1 MYELINTSVPNGLIA
16 GTHGFATVATT
27 RGMPDALRV
36 RVENFCAYPHRTSA
50 HDESYYST
58 NPVNWFHLTLS
69 TGDHVVGRMA
79 PAAFDYTGR
88 TNRLA
93 HVLVFP
99 KHEMPS
105 NGGAFV
111 ARVAAPRLSEV
122 WQGDPRLLEAD
133 RALDAQVRATAA
145 PRSTSPT
152 KWTEVFGPKG
162 AEYARRLA
170 LLTAKNMRMGKSLY
184 FKCSPTDDVDG
195 KRLLGLFGEI
205 IDLLPKEV
213 ASGVTFS
220 TFAACVPSGVTCH
233 LRGIFDRDRAFD
245 VVSTLQ
251 PWIDLEHARVVHEE
265 LLPLGQVVPVAAI
278 PNVAAPKEDADRVN
292 RELSSRPRFGRHA
305 ATKPSSPR
313 HVPWTAEKK
322 RTQFPWVYVLPSA
335 AIVWL
340 SIAGIAG
347 WWLLKG
353 TDVSFDD
360 LQQASKLV
368 ESRDDLK
375 EEVESLCQIA
385 GIQSLSGL
393 SNRFAEVTECAQ
405 RPEVVQRE
413 ELKRALDDAKARILT
428 RIAEEAEKADRAK
441 LADARAAEDARK
453 KEEEKERLAKDESNR
468 KRQEQERQAREEREE
483 WINKPIS
490 ELVLTDVLSGDG
502 CEMDDGSRV
511 ELRDDVGK
519 TIEPSDIQDSEPFA
533 VFWYMKDSTIASQVV
548 SVQVKIITDPRARR
562 SKSQGERSYQ
572 ERSYRIGKV
581 DVGESPWRIIRL
593 VLTNHEEQVYW
604 SWNLPK
610 EKKLFAEDD
619 EISLRELAFGDGD
632 SDDAYQL
639 WIRKFPEFVYVL
651 KTDSKNTGTPRFY
664 VSLRNYVTK
673 DSFVDTREIARNQRE
688 TEQIQRQINSKQESI
703 KMHQSNLTN
712 FLGQV
717 EMLRK
722 KADEHR
728 KLKKSKKDVRKDE
741 EQKRKIDG
749 ECKELRKSA
758 YKKLEDSKS
767 IGFLDKSVVKEKEK
781 EVSLEKVDEK
791 VLERFES
798 NGRTSFA
805 TKIRELTS
813 AVNNLKVS
821 LKTCEGRRAD
831 ESNPR
836 ALAFTLEVLKKLPDG
851 AREQKESGGVGCYW
865 IPQQNGVQYGEG
877 ED

>member
-50 HDESYYST
+50 HDESYYSE
-58 NPVNWFHLTLS
+58 NPVNWFHLTLP
-69 TGDHVVGRMA
+69 TGDHVVGRTA

-265 LLPLGQVVPVAAI
+265 LLPLEQVVPTAAI
-278 PNVAAPKEDADRVN
+278 PSVAAPKEDADRVN

-375 EEVESLCQIA
+375 EEVESRCQIA

-453 KEEEKERLAKDESNR
+453 KEEEKERLAKEEANR
-468 KRQEQERQAREEREE
+468 KRQEQEWQA
-483 WINKPIS
+483 WINKSIS

-519 TIEPSDIQDSEPFA
+519 TIEPSDIQENKPFA
-533 VFWYMKDSTIASQVV
+533 VFWYLKGGMLKSRKVP
-548 SVQVKIITDPRARR
+548 VQVEKPKSVTDPMTKK
-562 SKSQGERSYQ
+562 SKLQGERAYL
-572 ERSYRIGKV
+572 IGKV

-593 VLTNHEEQVYW
+593 VLANHAEQVYW
-604 SWNLPK
+604 SWMPQK
-610 EKKLFAEDD
+610 RKLFEKED
-619 EISLRELAFGDGD
+619 EISLQRLAFGG
-632 SDDAYQL
+632 SAEAYQL
-639 WIRKFPEFVYVL
+639 WEKKFPEFFYVL
-651 KTDSKNTGTPRFY
+651 KPDSKNIGTRFY
-664 VSLRNYVTK
+664 DSSRDCITK
-673 DSFVDTREIARNQRE
+673 GSFVVTNRIQCQIA
-688 TEQIQRQINSKQESI
+688 SKQAEIRSCE
-703 KMHQSNLTN
+703 SNLTN
-712 FLGQV
+712 LPERV

-722 KADEHR
+722 KMNDFNE
-728 KLKKSKKDVRKDE
+728 LK
-741 EQKRKIDG
+741 
-749 ECKELRKSA
+749 
-758 YKKLEDSKS
+758 KKLEAARNDQEKKNRLNKERTGLKTSVYQELDNLKM
-767 IGFLDKSVVKEKEK
+767 IEYLDKQVIKGK
-781 EVSLEKVDEK
+781 EVDLEKVNER
-791 VLERFES
+791 VLKSFES
-798 NGRTSFA
+798 QANKSINTEITRLRNEVRGLEGR
-805 TKIRELTS
+805 
-813 AVNNLKVS
+813 
-821 LKTCEGRRAD
+821 LKTRESNRAM

-836 ALAFTLEVLKKLPDG
+836 ALAFTLEVLKKLPDDV
-851 AREQKESGGVGCYW
+851 RERKEPGGDGRYW
-865 IPQQNGVQYGEG
+865 IQQQNGVQCEKE

>member
-27 RGMPDALRV
+27 RGMPEALRV

-50 HDESYYST
+50 HDESYYSA
-58 NPVNWFHLTLS
+58 NPVNWFHLTLP
-69 TGDHVVGRMA
+69 TGDHVVGRTA

-145 PRSTSPT
+145 PRSTSLT
-152 KWTEVFGPKG
+152 KWIEVFGPKG

-195 KRLLGLFGEI
+195 RRLLGLFGEI

-220 TFAACVPSGVTCH
+220 TFAACLPSGVTCH

-265 LLPLGQVVPVAAI
+265 LLPLEQVVPTAAI
-278 PNVAAPKEDADRVN
+278 PSVAAPTEDVHRVN
-292 RELSSRPRFGRHA
+292 RESLSRLRFGRYA

-313 HVPWTAEKK
+313 HVPWPAERK

-335 AIVWL
+335 AIVLL
-340 SIAGIAG
+340 SIAGIAR

-353 TDVSFDD
+353 TDVSFDG
-360 LQQASKLV
+360 LQQEPKLV

-393 SNRFAEVTECAQ
+393 SNRLAEVTECVQ

-413 ELKRALDDAKARILT
+413 ELKRMLDDAKERIQT
-428 RIAEEAEKADRAK
+428 RIDEETKNRTK

-453 KEEEKERLAKDESNR
+453 KEEEEEETERLAEEANR
-468 KRQEQERQAREEREE
+468 KRQEQERQTREEHEK
-483 WINKPIS
+483 WITKPIS
-490 ELVLTDVLSGDG
+490 ELVLTDELSGDG

-548 SVQVKIITDPRARR
+548 SVQVKIITDPMASR

-572 ERSYRIGKV
+572 ERSYQIGKV
-581 DVGESPWRIIRL
+581 DDVDKSPWRIIRL
-593 VLTNHEEQVYW
+593 VLTNHEERVYW
-604 SWNLPK
+604 SWMNLPQ
-610 EKKLFAEDD
+610 ERKLLEDDD
-619 EISLRELAFGDGD
+619 EISLQELAFGG

-639 WIRKFPEFVYVL
+639 WKRKFPMFVYEL
-651 KTDSKNTGTPRFY
+651 KTDSMNIGFRFY
-664 VSLRNYVTK
+664 DSSRDLITK
-673 DSFVDTREIARNQRE
+673 DSFVVDREIARNQRN
-688 TEQIQRQINSKQESI
+688 TEQIQRQVDSKQKSI

-712 FLGQV
+712 FHGQV

-722 KADEHR
+722 KADEHG
-728 KLKKSKKDVRKDE
+728 KLQQSRRVVRKDE
-741 EQKRKIDG
+741 EKKRKIDE

-758 YKKLEDSKS
+758 YRKLEDSKTK
-767 IGFLDKSVVKEKEK
+767 GFLDRSVVKEKEK
-781 EVSLEKVDEK
+781 EVSLEKIDK
-791 VLERFES
+791 DILERFES
-798 NGRTSFA
+798 NGKSSIA
-805 TKIRELTS
+805 TKITKLTNE
-813 AVNNLKVS
+813 VNNLKNS
-821 LKTCEGRRAD
+821 LMALEGRRAE

-836 ALAFTLEVLKKLPDG
+836 ALAFTLDVLKELPDG
-851 AREQKESGGVGCYW
+851 AFKHKETNGDDFYWVPQKDSVR
-865 IPQQNGVQYGEG
+865 YGEG

>member
-50 HDESYYST
+50 HDESYYSE
-58 NPVNWFHLTLS
+58 NPVNWFHLTLP
-69 TGDHVVGRMA
+69 TGDHVVGRTA

-265 LLPLGQVVPVAAI
+265 LLPLEQVVPTAAI
-278 PNVAAPKEDADRVN
+278 PSVAAPKEDADRVN

-360 LQQASKLV
+360 LQQEPKLV
-368 ESRDDLK
+368 ESREDLK

-393 SNRFAEVTECAQ
+393 SNRLAEVTECVQ

-413 ELKRALDDAKARILT
+413 ELKRMLDDTKDRIQT

-441 LADARAAEDARK
+441 LADARAAAEDARK
-453 KEEEKERLAKDESNR
+453 KEEEKERLAKEEANR
-468 KRQEQERQAREEREE
+468 KRQEQEWQA
-483 WINKPIS
+483 WINKSIS

-562 SKSQGERSYQ
+562 SKSQGERPYQ

-664 VSLRNYVTK
+664 DSLRNYVTK
-673 DSFVDTREIARNQRE
+673 DSFVDTREINQRE
-688 TEQIQRQINSKQESI
+688 TEQIQRLINLKQKSI

-717 EMLRK
+717 EMLRN
-722 KADEHR
+722 KADEHG
-728 KLKKSKKDVRKDE
+728 KLQQSRRVVRKDE
-741 EQKRKIDG
+741 EKKRKIDG

-758 YKKLEDSKS
+758 YKKLEDSNS

-791 VLERFES
+791 VLERFEL
-798 NGRTSFA
+798 NGRTSIA
-805 TKIRELTS
+805 TKIGELTNE
-813 AVNNLKVS
+813 VNNLKDS
-821 LKTCEGRRAD
+821 LETREGRRAE
-831 ESNPR
+831 ESNSR
-836 ALAFTLEVLKKLPDG
+836 ALAFTLKILEKLPDG
-851 AREQKESGGVGCYW
+851 AIKHGDGLYW
-865 IPQQNGVQYGEG
+865 IPQQNRTGCGEG

>member
-36 RVENFCAYPHRTSA
+36 RVENFCAYPHRTGA
-50 HDESYYST
+50 HDESYYSA
-58 NPVNWFHLTLS
+58 NPVNWFHLTLP
-69 TGDHVVGRMA
+69 TGDHVVGRTA

-162 AEYARRLA
+162 AEYARRVA
-170 LLTAKNMRMGKSLY
+170 LLTAKNMRMGRSLY

-195 KRLLGLFGEI
+195 KRLLGLIGEI

-265 LLPLGQVVPVAAI
+265 LLPLEQVVPSAAI
-278 PNVAAPKEDADRVN
+278 PSVAAPKEDADRVN

-313 HVPWTAEKK
+313 HVPWTAERK

-335 AIVWL
+335 AIVLL

-360 LQQASKLV
+360 LQQASKLI

-393 SNRFAEVTECAQ
+393 SNRLAEVTECAQ

-413 ELKRALDDAKARILT
+413 ELKRMLDDAKSRILT
-428 RIAEEAEKADRAK
+428 RIEEEAKKADRTK
-441 LADARAAEDARK
+441 LADARAAAEDACK
-453 KEEEKERLAKDESNR
+453 KEEEKERLAQEEANS
-468 KRQEQERQAREEREE
+468 KRQERQAREERAE
-483 WINKPIS
+483 WTKTIS
-490 ELVLTDVLSGDG
+490 ELVLTDVLSGNG
-502 CEMDDGSRV
+502 CEMNDGSHV
-511 ELRDDVGK
+511 ELRDDV
-519 TIEPSDIQDSEPFA
+519 EPSDIQDSEPFA

-610 EKKLFAEDD
+610 ERKLFEKDD
-619 EISLRELAFGDGD
+619 KIPLRELAFGDGD

-664 VSLRNYVTK
+664 DSSRKYVTK
-673 DSFVDTREIARNQRE
+673 DSFVVHGESSQDQAA
-688 TEQIQRQINSKQESI
+688 TEQNQRQIRLKEAAIRSCEDTRTNSLER
-703 KMHQSNLTN
+703 
-712 FLGQV
+712 V
-717 EMLRK
+717 EMLLREK
-722 KADEHR
+722 KKEFD
-728 KLKKSKKDVRKDE
+728 KLKEDLKAARNDKGKQKDLKKKCKDL
-741 EQKRKIDG
+741 QT
-749 ECKELRKSA
+749 SA
-758 YKKLEDSKS
+758 YQELDIRKMT
-767 IGFLDKSVVKEKEK
+767 GYLDKKVIKGE
-781 EVSLEKVDEK
+781 EVDLGKVNEAVLMTFKSQADDSINDEIKRLE
-791 VLERFES
+791 LEVRDLQ
-798 NGRTSFA
+798 GR
-805 TKIRELTS
+805 
-813 AVNNLKVS
+813 
-821 LKTCEGRRAD
+821 LKTREGRRAE
-831 ESNPR
+831 ESNPQ
-836 ALAFTLEVLKKLPDG
+836 ALAFTLEVLKELPADTHEEQESVGDG
-851 AREQKESGGVGCYW
+851 HYR
-865 IPQQNGVQYGEG
+865 ILQQNDVQYGEG